1 MKKIYLALMC
11 MAGFTLMTA
20 CGGKSDKKDGEAANE
35 ENTEQNA
42 EQKDEA
48 GATADSDSPTAKF
61 EAALKEC
68 YGLTFDQVKPDFAIS
83 ETNKQ
88 GASMF
93 YGDTRDADAKANLLK
108 ADGTNPTQEEFNA
121 YATKMYNLTK
131 SISQDGK
138 NIVGFN
144 EASTSAE
151 ALAEKPIDK
160 CIGKNEYDVDIIMTG
175 WAFRMNDTFYQC
187 DVSQGIARNGNPEP
201 IELRLYKGLQKSLSE
216 SMEDADKAMEQLGY

>member
-20 CGGKSDKKDGEAANE
+20 CGGKSENKGGEVANA
-35 ENTEQNA
+35 ENTEQEA
-42 EQKDEA
+42 EAD
-48 GATADSDSPTAKF
+48 ATVDADSPTAKF
-61 EAALKEC
+61 EKALKDC

-83 ETNKQ
+83 ETNNQ

-93 YGDTRDADAKANLLK
+93 YGESTNGGVNANLLK
-108 ADGTNPTQEEFNA
+108 ADGNDPTQDEFNA
-121 YATKMYNLTK
+121 YATKIYNLTK

-144 EASTSAE
+144 EASTLDE

-160 CIGKNEYDVDIIMTG
+160 CIGKNEYGVDIIMTG

-187 DVSQGIARNGNPEP
+187 DVAQGIARNGNPMP
-201 IELRLYKGLQKSLSE
+201 IKFSLSKGLQKSLNE
-216 SMEDADKAMEQLGY
+216 SMEDADKALEQLGY

>member
-1 MKKIYLALMC
+1 MKKICLALMC
-11 MAGFTLMTA
+11 MAGFTLMAA
-20 CGGKSDKKDGEAANE
+20 CGGKSDKKAGEADEVADE
-35 ENTEQNA
+35 QGTEQENKADTKA
-42 EQKDEA
+42 E
-48 GATADSDSPTAKF
+48 ADGPTATF
-61 EAALKEC
+61 ETALKDC

-88 GASMF
+88 GHSLF
-93 YGDTRDADAKANLLK
+93 YGETRDADAKANLLK
-108 ADGTNPTQEEFNA
+108 ADGTDVTQEEFNA

-151 ALAEKPIDK
+151 ALAEKPIEK

-175 WAFRMNDTFYQC
+175 WAFRMNDIFYQC
-187 DVSQGIARNGNPEP
+187 DISQGIAKNDNPMP
-201 IELRLYKGLQKSLSE
+201 IELRMYKGLQKSLSE

>member
-20 CGGKSDKKDGEAANE
+20 CGGKSENKGGEAANGE
-35 ENTEQNA
+35 QNTEQ
-42 EQKDEA
+42 ETESD
-48 GATADSDSPTAKF
+48 ATADADSPTANF
-61 EAALKEC
+61 EKVLKDC

-83 ETNKQ
+83 ETNNQ
-88 GASMF
+88 GTSLF
-93 YGDTRDADAKANLLK
+93 YGESTNGDAKANLQK
-108 ADGTNPTQEEFNA
+108 ADGTDPTQDEFNA
-121 YATKMYNLTK
+121 YATKIYNLTK

-144 EASTSAE
+144 EASTLDE

-187 DVSQGIARNGNPEP
+187 DVSQGIARNGNPMP
-201 IELRLYKGLQKSLSE
+201 IKFGLYKGLQKSLNE
-216 SMEDADKAMEQLGY
+216 SMEEADKALEQLGY

>member
-20 CGGKSDKKDGEAANE
+20 CGGKSENKGGETANE
-35 ENTEQNA
+35 ENAEQNA
-42 EQKDEA
+42 EAD
-48 GATADSDSPTAKF
+48 ATVDADSPTAKF
-61 EAALKEC
+61 EAALKDC

-93 YGDTRDADAKANLLK
+93 YGETRNADAKANLLK
-108 ADGTNPTQEEFNA
+108 ADGTDVTQEEFNA

-160 CIGKNEYDVDIIMTG
+160 CIGKNEYNVDIIMTG

-187 DVSQGIARNGNPEP
+187 DISQGIARNDNPMP
-201 IELRLYKGLQKSLSE
+201 IELRMYKGLQKSLSE